1 MGVILVFV
9 STAGP
14 RTLSC
19 VNIDLQIFLK
29 KSQGSY
35 MIQGYLQLYV
45 VLWKQ
50 ALYQSFCEEIID
62 FFRDVIEHLSAE
74 SAII

>member
-1 MGVILVFV
+1 
-9 STAGP
+9 
-14 RTLSC
+14 
-19 VNIDLQIFLK
+19 
-29 KSQGSY
+29 

>member
-1 MGVILVFV
+1 
-9 STAGP
+9 
-14 RTLSC
+14 
-19 VNIDLQIFLK
+19 
-29 KSQGSY
+29 

-62 FFRDVIEHLSAE
+62 FF
-74 SAII
+74 